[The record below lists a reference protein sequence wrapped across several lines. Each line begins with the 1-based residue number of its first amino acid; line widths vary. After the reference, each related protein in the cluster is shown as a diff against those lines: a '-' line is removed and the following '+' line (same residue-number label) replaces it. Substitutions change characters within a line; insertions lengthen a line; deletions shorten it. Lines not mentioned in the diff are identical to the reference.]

1 MILKSSEKSPLAA
14 AFIAGLTVEAGFP
27 PGIVNIV
34 SGAGMTGN
42 LLASHMKI
50 RKISF
55 TGSTRTGRLVSAA
68 AAASNLKDVS
78 LELGGKSPA
87 VIFADADLAQAVGAT
102 AFSIQWNSGQVRH
115 PPLLASTSL

>member
-14 AFIAGLTVEAGFP
+14 SYIAGLTIEAGFP
-27 PGIVNIV
+27 PGIVNII

-55 TGSTRTGRLVSAA
+55 TGSTRTGRLVSVAA
-68 AAASNLKDVS
+68 ATSNLKDVS
-78 LELGGKSPA
+78 LELGGKSPC
-87 VIFADADLAQAVGAT
+87 VVFADAEIAQAVGAT
-102 AFSIQWNSGQVRH
+102 AFSEEEESRRSRETRN
-115 PPLLASTSL
+115 